1 MLRTLKTTRYQSGDK
16 FKLMVVKEDGKEDK
30 EKSREIYTVIKEYQY
45 FVLAYKLTA
54 DGDKIRECF
63 SRWEIEKRIC

>member
-1 MLRTLKTTRYQSGDK
+1 MLRTLKKTKYQAGDK

-30 EKSREIYTVIKEYQY
+30 EKPREIFTVIKEYQH

-54 DGDKIRECF
+54 DGDRIRECF